1 MLIAK
6 YGNGSIEQVE
16 EFEKKYGIN
25 LDDCYRKFLIDY
37 NGGETPNTILKKGKV
52 SETVR
57 YLYGLN
63 VEQSIEKNMI
73 YFDWKKN
80 NSIPIGVDDFGNY
93 YAIGISIG
101 NKGTIYF
108 CDHERGFANKK
119 IADSFAVFIKK
130 CKSEPIN
137 ERAKR
142 TIEQREEEMRKNGYE
157 HLINDQLKVVWKT
170 EYEKYK
176 DMIQEEVNV

>member
-63 VEQSIEKNMI
+63 VEQSIRENYEFI
-73 YFDWKKN
+73 L
-80 NSIPIGVDDFGNY
+80 IGRKIIVFQLEL
-93 YAIGISIG
+93 IILE
-101 NKGTIYF
+101 TIILS
-108 CDHERGFANKK
+108 ASLK
-119 IADSFAVFIKK
+119 IIMVLFIFVTMK
-130 CKSEPIN
+130 EALRI
-137 ERAKR
+137 
-142 TIEQREEEMRKNGYE
+142 
-157 HLINDQLKVVWKT
+157 
-170 EYEKYK
+170 
-176 DMIQEEVNV
+176 

>member
-6 YGNGSIEQVE
+6 YGSGTLEQVTN
-16 EFEKKYGIN
+16 FEKKYGIN
-25 LDDCYRKFLIDY
+25 LDDCYRKFLVDY
-37 NGGETPNTILKKGKV
+37 NGGETPNTTFKRGKA
-52 SETVR
+52 SDTVR

-73 YFDWKKN
+73 YFDWKEN
-80 NSIPIGVDDFGNY
+80 ESIPIGIDNFGNY
-93 YAIGISIG
+93 YTIGISID
-101 NKGTIYF
+101 NKGVIYF
-108 CDHERGFANKK
+108 CDHERGFTNTI
-119 IADSFAVFIKK
+119 IADSFVVFVKK

-157 HLINDQLKVVWKT
+157 HLINEQLKAAWKT

-176 DMIQEEVNV
+176 DMVQEEIIF